1 MAFFIFPGQKKAY
14 SPTSVNGTCTLY
26 LIYNSSK
33 TNSYKYIL
41 EGKENE
47 NENADT
53 CDAKFQ
59 YGWIEIHHKN

>member
-1 MAFFIFPGQKKAY
+1 MKKKRVFLFIQWY
-14 SPTSVNGTCTLY
+14 LY
-26 LIYNSSK
+26 TISK

-41 EGKENE
+41 DGNENE

-59 YGWIEIHHKN
+59 YGWIEIHNKN